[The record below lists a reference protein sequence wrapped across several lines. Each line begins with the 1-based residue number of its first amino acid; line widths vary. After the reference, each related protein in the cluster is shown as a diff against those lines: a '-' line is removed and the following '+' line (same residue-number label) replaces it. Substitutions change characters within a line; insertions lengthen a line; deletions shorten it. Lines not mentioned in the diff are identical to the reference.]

1 VINAQG
7 QGQKM
12 ESLER
17 KLERLSPQQRKQVED
32 FADFLL
38 QRQKES
44 PPLPPN
50 LAGTPPPPAAVPP
63 PLTVQE
69 PPSAP
74 EPVKVYDLIQGQD
87 QKAGV
92 VEEDPVTLLMQEI
105 AVDDSL
111 TDDYMDYGKYEP
123 PPPSPA
129 TEAVQRVKEKLG
141 RKKENDPA
149 KKVLDWID

>member
-7 QGQKM
+7 QGQQM

-17 KLERLSPQQRKQVED
+17 KLERLSPQQRRQVED

-44 PPLPPN
+44 PSPPLN
-50 LAGTPPPPAAVPP
+50 RAGTPSPPAAVPP

-69 PPSAP
+69 VSPAP
-74 EPVKVYDLIQGQD
+74 EPVKAYDLIQGQGRD
-87 QKAGV
+87 SGE
-92 VEEDPVTLLMQEI
+92 VEEDPVILLMKEI

-111 TDDYMDYGKYEP
+111 ADDYMDYGKYEP

-129 TEAVQRVKEKLG
+129 TDAVQRVKEKLN

-149 KKVLDWID
+149 KKMLEWID

>member
-1 VINAQG
+1 
-7 QGQKM
+7 M

-17 KLERLSPQQRKQVED
+17 KLERLSPQQRRQVED

-44 PPLPPN
+44 PSPSLN
-50 LAGTPPPPAAVPP
+50 QAGTPLSPAAVPP

-69 PPSAP
+69 PLSAP
-74 EPVKVYDLIQGQD
+74 EPVKVYDLLQGQE
-87 QKAGV
+87 QNAGV
-92 VEEDPVTLLMQEI
+92 IDEDPVTLLMQEI

-111 TDDYMDYGKYEP
+111 ADDYMDYGKYEP

-129 TEAVQRVKEKLG
+129 TDAVQRVKEKLSQ
-141 RKKENDPA
+141 KKENDPA
-149 KKVLDWID
+149 KKMLEWID

>member
-1 VINAQG
+1 
-7 QGQKM
+7 M

-17 KLERLSPQQRKQVED
+17 KLERLSTEQRRQVED

-44 PPLPPN
+44 PSPAPN
-50 LAGTPPPPAAVPP
+50 RAGTPPPPAAVLP

-74 EPVKVYDLIQGQD
+74 EPVKVYGLIQGQE

-92 VEEDPVTLLMQEI
+92 IEEDPVTLLMQEI

-111 TDDYMDYGKYEP
+111 TEDYMDYGKYEP

-129 TEAVQRVKEKLG
+129 TEAVQRVKEKLS
-141 RKKENDPA
+141 RKKEDDPSS
-149 KKVLDWID
+149 KMLEWID

>member
-1 VINAQG
+1 
-7 QGQKM
+7 M

-17 KLERLSPQQRKQVED
+17 KLERLSPQQRRQVED

-38 QRQKES
+38 QHRKES
-44 PPLPPN
+44 PALPPN
-50 LAGTPPPPAAVPP
+50 RAGTPPPPAAVPP
-63 PLTVQE
+63 PLTVQDT
-69 PPSAP
+69 PSAP
-74 EPVKVYDLIQGQD
+74 EPLKVYDLFQGQD
-87 QKAGV
+87 QNAGV
-92 VEEDPVTLLMQEI
+92 VDEDPVTLLMQEI

>member
-1 VINAQG
+1 
-7 QGQKM
+7 M

-17 KLERLSPQQRKQVED
+17 KLERLSPQQRRQVED
-32 FADFLL
+32 FAYFLL

-44 PPLPPN
+44 LSPPPN
-50 LAGTPPPPAAVPP
+50 QPGTPPPPAAVPP

-129 TEAVQRVKEKLG
+129 TGAVQRVKEKLD

>member
-1 VINAQG
+1 
-7 QGQKM
+7 M

-17 KLERLSPQQRKQVED
+17 KLERLSPQQRRQVED

-38 QRQKES
+38 QHQKES
-44 PPLPPN
+44 PSLPPN

-63 PLTVQE
+63 PLTVQDT
-69 PPSAP
+69 PSAP
-74 EPVKVYDLIQGQD
+74 ELVKVYDLVQGKE

-92 VEEDPVTLLMQEI
+92 VDEDPVTLLMQEI

-129 TEAVQRVKEKLG
+129 TGAVQRVKEKLG

-149 KKVLDWID
+149 KMVLDWID